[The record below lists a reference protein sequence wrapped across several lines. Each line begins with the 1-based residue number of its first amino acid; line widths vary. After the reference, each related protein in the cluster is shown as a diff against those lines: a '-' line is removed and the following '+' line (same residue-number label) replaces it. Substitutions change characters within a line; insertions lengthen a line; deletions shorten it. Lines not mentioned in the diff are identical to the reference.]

1 MVIIRGNSS
10 KNRVILD
17 VNFDVLELTNTLTQD
32 KHILEATTPSSV
44 GRLYYQALVDF
55 KGLEVSEYEYSA
67 KLSGK
72 VVQTGLLT
80 IEPFDES
87 EEPVQVIVPTDLSR
101 KVITY
106 QN

>member
-1 MVIIRGNSS
+1 M
-10 KNRVILD
+10 D
-17 VNFDVLELTNTLTQD
+17 VNFDVLELTNTLTQE
-32 KHILEATTPSSV
+32 KHILEAITSSSV

-55 KGLEVSEYEYSA
+55 KGLEVGEYQYSA
-67 KLSGK
+67 KLSDK

-87 EEPVQVIVPTDLSR
+87 EEPVQTIVPTDLSR
-101 KVITY
+101 RVITY

>member
-1 MVIIRGNSS
+1 M
-10 KNRVILD
+10 D
-17 VNFDVLELTNTLTQD
+17 VNFDVLELTNTLTQE
-32 KHILEATTPSSV
+32 KYILEAITSMSV

-55 KGLEVSEYEYSA
+55 KGLEVGEYEYSA
-67 KLSGK
+67 KLSDK

-87 EEPVQVIVPTDLSR
+87 EEPVQTIVPQDLSR
-101 KVITY
+101 RVITY

>member
-1 MVIIRGNSS
+1 M
-10 KNRVILD
+10 D
-17 VNFDVLELTNTLTQD
+17 VNFDVLELTNTVTQE
-32 KHILEATTPSSV
+32 KHILEAITSMSV

-55 KGLEVSEYEYSA
+55 KGLEVGEYQYSA
-67 KLSGK
+67 KLSDK

-87 EEPVQVIVPTDLSR
+87 EEPVQTIVPQNLSR
-101 KVITY
+101 RVITY

>member
-1 MVIIRGNSS
+1 M
-10 KNRVILD
+10 D
-17 VNFDVLELTNTLTQD
+17 VNFDVLELTNTVTQE
-32 KHILEATTPSSV
+32 KHILEAITSMSV

-55 KGLEVSEYEYSA
+55 RGLEVGEYQYSA
-67 KLSGK
+67 KLSDK

-87 EEPVQVIVPTDLSR
+87 EEPRQVIVPQDLSR
-101 KVITY
+101 RVITY

>member
-1 MVIIRGNSS
+1 M
-10 KNRVILD
+10 D
-17 VNFDVLELTNTLTQD
+17 VNFDVLELTNTVTQE
-32 KHILEATTPSSV
+32 KHILEAITSSSV

-55 KGLEVSEYEYSA
+55 RGLEVGEYQYSA
-67 KLSGK
+67 KLSDK

-87 EEPVQVIVPTDLSR
+87 EEPRQVIVPQDLSR
-101 KVITY
+101 RVITY

>member
-1 MVIIRGNSS
+1 M
-10 KNRVILD
+10 D
-17 VNFDVLELTNTLTQD
+17 VNFDVLELTNTVTQE
-32 KHILEATTPSSV
+32 KHILEAITSSSV

-55 KGLEVSEYEYSA
+55 KGLEVGEYQYSA
-67 KLSGK
+67 KLSDK

-87 EEPVQVIVPTDLSR
+87 EEPVQTIVPQDLSR

>member
-1 MVIIRGNSS
+1 M
-10 KNRVILD
+10 D
-17 VNFDVLELTNTLTQD
+17 VNFDVLELTNTLTQE
-32 KHILEATTPSSV
+32 KYILEAITSMSV

-55 KGLEVSEYEYSA
+55 KGLEVGEYEYSA
-67 KLSGK
+67 KLSDK

-87 EEPVQVIVPTDLSR
+87 EEPVQTIVPTDLSR
-101 KVITY
+101 RVITY

>member
-1 MVIIRGNSS
+1 M
-10 KNRVILD
+10 D
-17 VNFDVLELTNTLTQD
+17 VNFDVLELTNTVTQE
-32 KHILEATTPSSV
+32 KHILEAITSSSV

-55 KGLEVSEYEYSA
+55 KGLEVGEYQYSA
-67 KLSGK
+67 KLSDK

-87 EEPVQVIVPTDLSR
+87 EEPVQTIVPQDLSR
-101 KVITY
+101 RVITY